1 MFPLSFAQQRLWF
14 LNRLDTGAW
23 TYNLPLALRLD
34 GPLHTPALRSALAD
48 LVARHESLRTV
59 FPEVGGEPRQSVRDT
74 VDVTEFL
81 TELDVPA
88 AELPTALDRLARH
101 AFDLTTD
108 LPLRVWL
115 LRADEHDHTLYLVLH
130 HIVGDGWSTALL
142 GRDLATAYA
151 ARRAGAAPDWEPLPV
166 QYADY
171 ALWQRELLE
180 GPDGADLLAHWTARL
195 DGLPD
200 ELPLPLDRPRPEISG
215 DDGGEVLLDLP
226 PELHARL
233 LRLAREA
240 DASLFMVVHAALAA
254 LLTRL
259 GAGTDIPLGTMDA
272 GRAEED
278 LEDLIGFFVNT
289 LVLRLDTGGNPTFRE
304 LLARARETDLAALA
318 HPELPFDRLV
328 EALNPSR
335 SLNRHPL
342 FQVAL
347 VLQNNAAARYALDG
361 LTVTELRNRTIAAHF
376 DLSVAFTDRYAP
388 DGTPL
393 GMSAQLVH
401 RTELFDRDT
410 VTALG
415 HRLVRLLEEAV
426 RDPDRALG
434 DIDLLDARERDTLL
448 RVWNGTTRPETPT
461 GLAEAFTRQAALT
474 PGAPAVSDTDGTL
487 DYAELDRRSD
497 LLAGRLRR
505 RGVTAETRVAI
516 LQQRSADLIV
526 SMLAVLKAGGCFVPL
541 PLTAPTERLRDM
553 LRQAGAELL
562 LVDDVLRDHEAASG
576 TGTGTGT
583 GIGTLTVTGFRA
595 TEADRAAVPAASAH
609 PEQAAYIMYT
619 SGSTGAPKGVVTT
632 QRGVLA
638 FARDRCW
645 NDERPRRAL
654 LHSPHAFDASTCEI
668 WVPLLSGGEVV
679 VAPVGDVDGTV
690 VRAAGLTDVLL
701 VSGLFQVIAEED
713 PDCFTGVREVMT
725 GGDVISPAAVR
736 AVLRRH
742 PGLTVRATYGP
753 TELTMCSV
761 QLPLR
766 DPDAVPDSVPLGLP
780 MDNTAAYV
788 LDDRL
793 RPVPVGVVGELYA
806 SGAGLAR
813 GYDGRPGQ
821 SAERFLAD
829 PFGAPGT
836 RMYRT
841 GDLARWRA
849 DGTLEFA
856 GRADSQVKIRGFRVE
871 PGEVESVLV
880 RHPHVAQAHVHA
892 REDRPGDKRLV
903 GYLVP
908 AVPSP
913 DLTGIRAAAASVL
926 PPYMVPAALV
936 PLRQLPLTPNGK
948 IDRRLLPAP
957 DETASGTEHVAPRDD
972 RERALCALFAEV
984 LQIPR
989 VGVHDGFFTLGGH
1002 SLLAIRLI
1010 NRIRTTLGADLGV
1023 ATLFQAPTVAEL
1035 ATRLAAPGGTRRIPA
1050 APRTT
1055 APPLSY
1061 QQEGLWFL
1069 HQLDPASP
1077 VYNVPLALRLRGRL
1091 DTERL
1096 SRALGLLVARHESL
1110 RTRFVAVDGVPVQ
1123 VTDPAPASWP
1133 LTVTPTHPDAV
1144 PEALAG
1150 AATRP
1155 FDLAADRLLR
1165 TELLRLGPTEHVL
1178 VLCTHHII
1186 ADGWSAGVLLDELA
1200 TLYTDPDGSLP
1211 ALDIQPADHA
1221 VWQRARL
1228 ADDVLDK
1235 QLGYWRE
1242 QLHALPRLDFPAD
1255 RPRGTGAGH
1264 PGATAELV
1272 LRDDLGAA
1280 LRRLADTERGSLLS
1294 VLMAGFLVVL
1304 SRHTGQDD
1312 IGIGSVFYGR
1322 DRPELEPLVGYFANT
1337 VVLRAD
1343 VTGNPSFRELVS
1355 RCELAVRGAAEH
1367 QDLPFTTLVEQL
1379 RPAREPGRNPLF
1391 QISLTLHADEVPSA
1405 AAAFGPVTVEP
1416 LPVSGRVA
1424 RFDLAAHATV
1434 TADGGLRL
1442 QAEYATDLF
1451 DDDRINR
1458 LLGHLGRVLT
1468 RAARE
1473 PDATVCDFEL
1483 TGPEETALLHRWSAA
1498 RRTTPADASLWDL
1511 FAEQVRLR
1519 PDAVAVV
1526 AGEERTTYREL
1537 ARRAERLA
1545 ARLAA
1550 RDITRGSLVGLC
1562 ARRDTDLVV
1571 GVLGILRAG
1580 AAYVPLDPDH
1590 PAQRLSAMAADAGLS
1605 VVVTQR
1611 GLEVPATPLLLDAD
1625 TDGDLPVPDVTA
1637 TAADLAYLIYTS
1649 GSTGAPK
1656 AVTVPHGQ
1664 VVRLMRATQ
1673 DLYRFDERDVWTLFH
1688 SSSFD
1693 FSVWEIWGALVHG
1706 GRLVVVPFW
1715 QTRSPE
1721 DFQGLLAREG
1731 VTVLNQTPAA
1741 FRQLV
1746 AADEERPVP
1755 LSLRYVIFG
1764 GDALDIDS
1772 VRRWFDRHGEEHPR
1786 LVNMYGITET
1796 TVHVTY
1802 SPLTRELL
1810 EDNASP
1816 IGEPIPDLSLWVVD
1830 RAGRPAP
1837 IGVPGELLVGGA
1849 GLSWGYLHRPGLSA
1863 QRFVADRFGGAP
1875 GARLYRSG
1883 DLARRRA
1890 DGGLEY
1896 LGRIDQQVKIR
1907 GFRIELGE
1915 IEAVLAAH
1923 PRVDHA
1929 CVTVRDDRLVGYVV
1943 TGEAGD
1949 LAEIRAHLA
1958 ARLPDYMVP
1967 SALVPVDRIALT
1979 GNGKVDRAALPAPEP
1994 SRVGEFVA
2002 PRSDTERAV
2011 ARIWS
2016 ALLGTDRIG
2025 VLDSFFDL
2033 GGTSLDLTRLRAE
2046 IRRQLGVELDMRDLY
2061 SAPTVEM
2068 TAVLLDPSRRDRP
2081 QPSPDAPS
2089 GDRPQPSPLV
2099 PIKPTGGRPPLFL
2112 VHAVGGSV
2120 VPYLP
2125 LARLIDPEQPLYGLE
2140 DPGLDGGP
2148 VTTSLTALAA
2158 RYVEAIR
2165 AVQPHGPYHLGGWS
2179 LGGVVAAEMAA
2190 RLTAVGE
2197 ETALVVM
2204 LDTGMPPYLGEELP
2218 DRAVLLGGFVH
2229 DLAGLAGVPA
2239 PRYDEAALRGLSP
2252 DRQDEALLDLLERA
2266 ALVPPGIREDMRE
2279 RVRVFEANT
2288 RALLRHRPGP
2298 VDGRLVLLSA
2308 REQPHRPKTRP
2319 WRVLARGG
2327 FEFHTVP
2334 GDHHTM
2340 LQQPHLTALAESLRG
2355 VLDRLVRS

>member
-14 LNRLDTGAW
+14 LNRLGTGSW
-23 TYNLPLALRLD
+23 TYNLPLALRLE
-34 GPLHTPALRSALAD
+34 GPLHREALRSALGD

-59 FPEVGGEPRQSVRDT
+59 FPEVDGEPRQRVRDT
-74 VDVTEFL
+74 VDVVEFL

-88 AELPTALDRLARH
+88 AELPTTLDRLARH
-101 AFDLTTD
+101 AFDLTAD
-108 LPLRVWL
+108 LPLKVWL
-115 LRADEHDHTLYLVLH
+115 LRSDERSHTLYIVLH

-142 GRDLATAYA
+142 GRDLGTAYA

-180 GPDGADLLAHWTARL
+180 GPDGEDLLAHWTGRL
-195 DGLPD
+195 ADLPD
-200 ELPLPLDRPRPEISG
+200 ELPLPLDRPRPEVSG

-226 PELHARL
+226 AALHTRL
-233 LRLAREA
+233 LHLARDA
-240 DASLFMVVHAALAA
+240 DASLFMVVHAALAG

-289 LVLRLDTGGNPTFRE
+289 LVLRLDTSGDPTFRQ

-335 SLNRHPL
+335 ALNRHPL

-347 VLQNNAAARYALDG
+347 VLQNNAAARYTLDG
-361 LTVTELRNRTIAAHF
+361 LTVTELRNKIVAAHF
-376 DLSVAFTDRYAP
+376 DLSVSFTDRYAE

-393 GMSAQLVH
+393 GLSAQLVH

-410 VTALG
+410 VTAFA
-415 HRLVRLLEEAV
+415 HRLVRLLEEV
-426 RDPDRALG
+426 VDDPDRALG
-434 DIDLLDARERDTLL
+434 DIDLLSAGERDTLL
-448 RVWNGTTRPETPT
+448 HEWNGTTRPEQPV
-461 GLAEAFTRQAALT
+461 GLARAFSRQAART
-474 PGAPAVSDTDGTL
+474 PAAPAVSDADGTL
-487 DYAELDRRSD
+487 SYADLDRRSD
-497 LLAGRLRR
+497 LLAGRLGRL
-505 RGVTAETRVAI
+505 GVTGETRVAI

-541 PLTAPTERLRDM
+541 PLTAPVDRLHDM
-553 LRQAGAELL
+553 LDQAGVALL
-562 LVDDVLRDHEAASG
+562 LVDDALRDHDLA
-576 TGTGTGT
+576 TGTEVD
-583 GIGTLTVTGFRA
+583 TLTVTGFRA
-595 TEADRAAVPAASAH
+595 TAADHAAVPTGDAH

-645 NDERPRRAL
+645 QDERPRRAL

-679 VAPVGDVDGTV
+679 VAPVGDVDGAV

-713 PDCFTGVREVMT
+713 PDCFAGLREVMT

-742 PGLTVRATYGP
+742 PDLRVRATYGP

-761 QLPLR
+761 QMSLHA
-766 DPDAVPDSVPLGLP
+766 PDTVPDSVPMGRP
-780 MDNTAAYV
+780 MDNTAVYV

-806 SGAGLAR
+806 AGAGLAR
-813 GYDGRPGQ
+813 GYAGRAGQ
-821 SAERFLAD
+821 SSERFVAD
-829 PFGAPGT
+829 PFGEPGT

-856 GRADSQVKIRGFRVE
+856 GRADTQVKIRGFRVE

-908 AVPSP
+908 AAPKP
-913 DLTGIRAAAASVL
+913 DLPGIRAAAASVL
-926 PPYMVPAALV
+926 PPYMVPSALV
-936 PLRQLPLTPNGK
+936 LLEQLPLTPNGK

-957 DETASGTEHVAPRDD
+957 ERADSGTDHVAPRDD

-984 LQIPR
+984 LQVPR

-1002 SLLAIRLI
+1002 SLLAIRLV
-1010 NRIRTTLGADLGV
+1010 NRIRTTFGADLGV

-1035 ATRLAAPGGTRRIPA
+1035 ATRLLEPGGTRRIPA
-1050 APRTT
+1050 T
-1055 APPLSY
+1055 ARAAALPLSY

-1091 DTERL
+1091 DVDRL
-1096 SRALGLLVARHESL
+1096 SRALGRLVGRHESL
-1110 RTRFVAVDGVPVQ
+1110 RTRFVAADGVPVQ
-1123 VTDPAPASWP
+1123 VSDPAPPSWP
-1133 LTVTPTHPDAV
+1133 LTVTATHPDEV
-1144 PEALAG
+1144 PEALAA

-1178 VLCTHHII
+1178 VLCAHHIV
-1186 ADGWSAGVLLDELA
+1186 ADGWSVGVLLDELS
-1200 TLYTDPDGSLP
+1200 TLYSDPGGTLP

-1221 VWQRARL
+1221 VWQRTRL
-1228 ADDVLDK
+1228 ADDELDK

-1242 QLHALPRLDFPAD
+1242 QLHALPQLDFPTD
-1255 RPRGTGAGH
+1255 RPRGTAAGH
-1264 PGATAELV
+1264 PGATAELH
-1272 LRDDLGAA
+1272 LQDGLGAS

-1294 VLMAGFLVVL
+1294 VLMAAYLVVL

-1322 DRPELEPLVGYFANT
+1322 NRPELEPLVGYFANT

-1343 VTGNPSFRELVS
+1343 VAGNPTFRELAR
-1355 RCELAVRGAAEH
+1355 RCELAVQGATEH
-1367 QDLPFTTLVEQL
+1367 QDLPFSTLVEEL

-1391 QISLTLHADEVPSA
+1391 QISLTLHADEGSTA
-1405 AAAFGPVTVEP
+1405 APAFGPVTVEP
-1416 LPVSGRVA
+1416 LPVAGAVA

-1451 DDDRINR
+1451 DTDRITR
-1458 LLGHLGRVLT
+1458 LLEHLGRVLT
-1468 RAARE
+1468 HAVTV
-1473 PDATVCDFEL
+1473 PDATLGEFVL
-1483 TGPEETALLHRWSAA
+1483 PGPDEAALLHRWSAA
-1498 RRTTPADASLWDL
+1498 RREVPADASLWDL

-1526 AGEERTTYREL
+1526 ADEERTTYREL

-1550 RDITRGSLVGLC
+1550 RGVTRGDLVGLC
-1562 ARRDTDLVV
+1562 TRRDTDLVV
-1571 GVLGILRAG
+1571 GILGILRAG

-1590 PAQRLSAMAADAGLS
+1590 PAQRLSFMAADAGLS

-1611 GLEVPATPLLLDAD
+1611 GTEVPATALPLDAD
-1625 TDGDLPVPDVTA
+1625 TDGDLPVPDVTV
-1637 TAADLAYLIYTS
+1637 TGADLAYLIYTS
-1649 GSTGAPK
+1649 GSTGEPK
-1656 AVTVPHGQ
+1656 AVTVPHAQ
-1664 VVRLMRATQ
+1664 VVRLLRATR
-1673 DLYRFDERDVWTLFH
+1673 DWYRFDERDVWTLFH
-1688 SSSFD
+1688 SFAFD
-1693 FSVWEIWGALVHG
+1693 FSVWELWGALAHG
-1706 GRLVVVPFW
+1706 GRLVVVPAW

-1721 DFQGLLAREG
+1721 DFRRLLAREG

-1746 AADEERPVP
+1746 AVDEEHPEE

-1786 LVNMYGITET
+1786 LINMYGITET

-1802 SPLTRELL
+1802 CPLTRELL
-1810 EDNASP
+1810 RDNASP

-1830 RAGRPAP
+1830 RAGQPAP

-1849 GLSWGYLHRPGLSA
+1849 GLSWGYLHRPDLSA
-1863 QRFVADRFGGAP
+1863 RRFVADRFGDTP

-1923 PRVDHA
+1923 PRVDDA

-1943 TGEAGD
+1943 TEETGD
-1949 LAEIRAHLA
+1949 LNEIRAHLA

-1967 SALVPVDRIALT
+1967 SALVSVERIALT
-1979 GNGKVDRAALPAPEP
+1979 RNGKVDRGALPAPEP
-1994 SRVGEFVA
+1994 SRAGEFVA
-2002 PRSDTERAV
+2002 PRDATEHAV
-2011 ARIWS
+2011 ARVWS
-2016 ALLGTDRIG
+2016 GLLGIDRIG
-2025 VLDSFFDL
+2025 VHDSFFDL

-2068 TAVLLDPSRRDRP
+2068 TAMLLEPSHRT
-2081 QPSPDAPS
+2081 
-2089 GDRPQPSPLV
+2089 RPQPSPLV

-2125 LARLIDPEQPLYGLE
+2125 LARLIDPDQPLYGLE

-2158 RYVEAIR
+2158 KYVDAIR
-2165 AVQPHGPYHLGGWS
+2165 VVQPHGPYHLGGWS
-2179 LGGVVAAEMAA
+2179 LGGVVAAEMAGQ
-2190 RLTAVGE
+2190 LTAAGE
-2197 ETALVVM
+2197 QVALVVM

-2218 DRAVLLGGFVH
+2218 DRADLLGGFVH

-2239 PRYDEAALRGLSP
+2239 PAYDRVALRGLSP

-2266 ALVPPGIREDMRE
+2266 ALVPEGIRDDMRE
-2279 RVRVFEANT
+2279 RIGVFEANT

-2308 REQPHRPKTRP
+2308 RQQPRRPKTRP
-2319 WRVLARGG
+2319 WRLLARAG
-2327 FEFHTVP
+2327 FELHTVP

-2340 LQQPHLTALAESLRG
+2340 LQQPHLTTLAESLRG
-2355 VLDRLVRS
+2355 VLERLVRR

>member
-14 LNRLDTGAW
+14 LNRLDTEAW
-23 TYNLPLALRLD
+23 TYNLPLALRLE
-34 GPLHTPALRSALAD
+34 GPLDTQALHAALGD

-59 FPEVGGEPRQSVRDT
+59 FPEVDGEPRQHVRDT
-74 VDVTEFL
+74 VDVDEFV
-81 TELDVPA
+81 TGLDI
-88 AELPTALDRLARH
+88 AEGDLPGTLDRLARH
-101 AFDLTTD
+101 AFDLTAE
-108 LPLRVWL
+108 LPLHVWL
-115 LRADEHDHTLYLVLH
+115 LRTGEQSHTLYLVLH

-142 GRDLATAYA
+142 GRDLGAAYA
-151 ARRAGAAPDWEPLPV
+151 ARRAGDAPGWEPLPV

-171 ALWQRELLE
+171 ALWQRELLD
-180 GPDGADLLAHWTARL
+180 GPDGADLLAHWTGRL
-195 DGLPD
+195 AGLPD
-200 ELPLPLDRPRPEISG
+200 ELPLPLDRPRPEVLG

-226 PELHARL
+226 KELHARL
-233 LRLAREA
+233 LRLARDA

-272 GRAEED
+272 GRGEED

-289 LVLRLDTGGNPTFRE
+289 LVLRLDTGGDPTFRQ

-335 SLNRHPL
+335 ALNRHPL

-347 VLQNNAAARYALDG
+347 VLQNNAAADYTLDG

-376 DLSVAFTDRYAP
+376 DLSVAFTDRYAD

-393 GMSAQLVH
+393 ALSTQIVY
-401 RTELFDRDT
+401 RTALFDRET
-410 VTALG
+410 VTAFAD
-415 HRLVRLLEEAV
+415 RLVRLLEAV
-426 RDPDRALG
+426 ADDPDRALG
-434 DIDLLDARERDTLL
+434 DIDLLDASERDTVL
-448 RVWNGTTRPETPT
+448 RAWNGTTGPDITE
-461 GLAEAFTRQAALT
+461 GLARTFARQADRT
-474 PGAPAVSDTDGTL
+474 PKAPAVSDPAGTL
-487 DYAELDRRSD
+487 SYAELDRRSG

-505 RGVTAETRVAI
+505 LGVSAETPVAI

-526 SMLAVLKAGGCFVPL
+526 SMLAILKAGGCFVPL
-541 PLTAPTERLRDM
+541 PLTAPTERLRDI
-553 LRQAGAELL
+553 LTQSGVELL
-562 LVDDVLRDHEAASG
+562 LVDDALAGHELAAG
-576 TGTGTGT
+576 TTAA
-583 GIGTLTVTGFRA
+583 TLSVTGFQA
-595 TEADRAAVPAASAH
+595 TEADEAAVPDGDAH
-609 PEQAAYIMYT
+609 PDQTAYIMYT

-638 FARDRCW
+638 FARDACW
-645 NDERPRRAL
+645 RDDRGPRRAL
-654 LHSPHAFDASTCEI
+654 LHAPHAFDASTCEI

-679 VAPVGDVDGTV
+679 VAPPGEVDGAV
-690 VRAAGLTDVLL
+690 VRAAGLTDALL
-701 VSGLFQVIAEED
+701 VSGLFQVVTEED
-713 PDCFTGVREVMT
+713 PDCFAGLREVMT

-736 AVLRRH
+736 AALRRH
-742 PGLTVRATYGP
+742 PGLRIRATYGP

-761 QLPLR
+761 QMPLS
-766 DPDAVPDSVPLGLP
+766 DPDTVPDSVPLGRP
-780 MDNTAAYV
+780 MDDTAVYV
-788 LDDRL
+788 LDERL

-813 GYDGRPGQ
+813 GYAGRAGL
-821 SAERFLAD
+821 SAERFTAD
-829 PFGAPGT
+829 PFGPPGT

-849 DGTLEFA
+849 DGILEFA

-908 AVPSP
+908 AVPAP
-913 DLTGIRAAAASVL
+913 DLAGIRAAAASVL
-926 PPYMVPAALV
+926 PPYMVPTALV
-936 PLRQLPLTPNGK
+936 PLDALPLTPNGK

-957 DETASGTEHVAPRDD
+957 DEADPAAEYVAPRDD
-972 RERALCALFAEV
+972 TERALCALFAEV
-984 LQIPR
+984 LQVPQ
-989 VGVHDGFFTLGGH
+989 VGVHDGFFALGGH

-1010 NRIRTTLGADLGV
+1010 NRIRAALGADLGV
-1023 ATLFQAPTVAEL
+1023 ATLFQASTVAEL
-1035 ATRLAAPGGTRRIPA
+1035 AGRLAAPDTGRRIPA
-1050 APRTT
+1050 VPRT
-1055 APPLSY
+1055 ASLPLSY

-1091 DTERL
+1091 DTDRL
-1096 SRALGLLVARHESL
+1096 SRVLGLLVARHESL

-1123 VTDPAPASWP
+1123 VADPAPETWP
-1133 LTVTPTHPDAV
+1133 LTLTPTHPDDV
-1144 PEALAG
+1144 PEALAR

-1200 TLYTDPDGSLP
+1200 TLYTDMRAELP

-1221 VWQRARL
+1221 VWQRDRL
-1228 ADDVLDK
+1228 ADVVLDQ

-1242 QLHALPRLDFPAD
+1242 RLHALPRLDFPTD

-1264 PGATAELV
+1264 PGATVELR
-1272 LRDDLGAA
+1272 LGDGLGAS

-1294 VLMAGFLVVL
+1294 VVMAGFLTVL

-1322 DRPELEPLVGYFANT
+1322 GRPELEPLVGYFANT
-1337 VVLRAD
+1337 VVLRASAA
-1343 VTGNPSFRELVS
+1343 GNPGFRQLVR
-1355 RCELAVRGAAEH
+1355 RCEQAVRGATEH
-1367 QDLPFTTLVEQL
+1367 QDLPFSTLVEQL
-1379 RPAREPGRNPLF
+1379 RPEREPGRNPLF
-1391 QISLTLHADEVPSA
+1391 QISLTLHADEVSA
-1405 AAAFGPVTVEP
+1405 AAPALGQVTAEP
-1416 LPVSGRVA
+1416 LPVAGTVA

-1451 DDDRINR
+1451 DADRITR
-1458 LLGHLGRVLT
+1458 LLEHLGRVLT
-1468 RAARE
+1468 HAATA
-1473 PDATVCDFEL
+1473 PDTPLFDFVL
-1483 TGPEETALLHRWSAA
+1483 TGPDETANLKRWSAA
-1498 RRTTPADASLWDL
+1498 RREMPAGESLWDL
-1511 FAEQVRLR
+1511 FAAQVRLR

-1550 RDITRGSLVGLC
+1550 RGVMRGSLVGLC
-1562 ARRDTDLVV
+1562 VRRDTDLVV
-1571 GVLGILRAG
+1571 GILGILRAG

-1590 PAQRLSAMAADAGLS
+1590 PAQRLAYMAADAGLKLI
-1605 VVVTQR
+1605 VTQQ
-1611 GLEVPATPLLLDAD
+1611 GIEVPAAALALDAD
-1625 TDGDLPVPDVTA
+1625 TDGDLPVPAATA
-1637 TAADLAYLIYTS
+1637 TGADLAYLIYTS
-1649 GSTGAPK
+1649 GSTGQPK
-1656 AVTVPHGQ
+1656 AVTIPHGR

-1673 DLYRFDERDVWTLFH
+1673 DWFRFDERDVWTLFH
-1688 SSSFD
+1688 SCAFD
-1693 FSVWEIWGALVHG
+1693 FSVWELWGALVHG

-1721 DFQGLLAREG
+1721 DFLRLLAREK

-1746 AADEERPVP
+1746 AADEERPEE
-1755 LSLRYVIFG
+1755 LALRYVVFG
-1764 GDALDIDS
+1764 GDALDVDA
-1772 VRRWFDRHGEEHPR
+1772 VRRWFDRHGEDRPR

-1802 SPLTRELL
+1802 CPLTRDLL
-1810 EDNASP
+1810 RDNTSP

-1830 RAGRPAP
+1830 RAGQPAP

-1863 QRFVADRFGGAP
+1863 ERFVADRFGGAP

-1896 LGRIDQQVKIR
+1896 LGRIDHQVKIR
-1907 GFRIELGE
+1907 GYRIELGE

-1923 PRVDHA
+1923 PHVDTA

-1943 TGEAGD
+1943 PRAGLD
-1949 LAEIRAHLA
+1949 LAGESGELAQIRAHLA
-1958 ARLPDYMVP
+1958 AGLPDYMVP
-1967 SALVPVDRIALT
+1967 SALVPVERIALT

-1994 SRVGEFVA
+1994 SRAGEFVA
-2002 PRSDTERAV
+2002 PRDDTERAV
-2011 ARIWS
+2011 AEVWS

-2025 VLDSFFDL
+2025 VHDSFFDL

-2046 IRRQLGVELDMRDLY
+2046 IRRAFGAELDVRDLY
-2061 SAPTVEM
+2061 AAPTVER
-2068 TAVLLDPSRRDRP
+2068 TAKLLDRSRSDSSHHDPARP
-2081 QPSPDAPS
+2081 GAA
-2089 GDRPQPSPLV
+2089 GASPLV
-2099 PIKPTGGRPPLFL
+2099 PIKPTGSRPPLFL

-2125 LARLIDPEQPLYGLE
+2125 LARLTDPEQPLYGLE
-2140 DPGLDGGP
+2140 DPGLNGGP
-2148 VTTSLTALAA
+2148 VTTSLTDLAA
-2158 RYVEAIR
+2158 RYVDAIR

-2179 LGGVVAAEMAA
+2179 LGGMVAAEMAGQ
-2190 RLTAVGE
+2190 LTAAGE
-2197 ETALVVM
+2197 PIALVVM
-2204 LDTGMPPYLGEELP
+2204 LDTGMPPYLGADLP
-2218 DRAVLLGGFVH
+2218 DRAVLLGGFLH
-2229 DLAGLAGVPA
+2229 DLAGQAGVPA
-2239 PRYDEAALRGLSP
+2239 PPYDESALRGLAP
-2252 DRQDEALLDLLERA
+2252 EDQDEALLDLLERA
-2266 ALVPPGIREDMRE
+2266 ALVPEGIREDMRE
-2279 RVRVFEANT
+2279 RIRVFEANT

-2298 VDGRLVLLSA
+2298 VGGRLVLLSA
-2308 REQPHRPKTRP
+2308 EHQPRRLKTRP
-2319 WRVLARGG
+2319 WRLLARSG
-2327 FEFHTVP
+2327 FELHTVP
-2334 GDHHTM
+2334 GDHHSMMREPQLAT
-2340 LQQPHLTALAESLRG
+2340 LAESLRG
-2355 VLDRLVRS
+2355 VLERLSRA

>member
-14 LNRLDTGAW
+14 LNRLDTSAW

-34 GPLHTPALRSALAD
+34 GLLDTVALRAALGD

-59 FPEVGGEPRQSVRDT
+59 FPEIDGEPRQLVRDT
-74 VDVTEFL
+74 VEVTEFL
-81 TELDVPA
+81 TGLDVTA
-88 AELPTALDRLARH
+88 AELPATLDQLARH
-101 AFDLTTD
+101 AFDLTAD

-115 LRADEHDHTLYLVLH
+115 LRTGEESHTLYLVLH
-130 HIVGDGWSTALL
+130 HIVGDGWSMAVL
-142 GRDLATAYA
+142 GRDLGRAYA

-180 GPDGADLLAHWTARL
+180 GPDGADLLAHWTGRL
-195 DGLPD
+195 AGLPD
-200 ELPLPLDRPRPEISG
+200 ELPLPLDRPRPEVSG
-215 DDGGEVLLDLP
+215 DDGGEVRIDLP
-226 PELHARL
+226 AALHARL
-233 LRLAREA
+233 LRLARDA

-289 LVLRLDTGGNPTFRE
+289 LVLRLDTGGDPTFRH
-304 LLARARETDLAALA
+304 LLARARETDVAALA

-335 SLNRHPL
+335 ALNRHPL

-347 VLQNNAAARYALDG
+347 VLQNNAAAQYTLDG

-376 DLSVAFTDRYAP
+376 DLSVSFTDRYAP

-393 GMSAQLVH
+393 ELSVQLVH
-401 RTELFDRDT
+401 RTELFDRET
-410 VTALG
+410 VTAFA
-415 HRLVRLLEEAV
+415 HRLVRLLEAV
-426 RDPDRALG
+426 ADDPDRALG
-434 DIDLLDARERDTLL
+434 DIDLLDARERAAVL
-448 RVWNGTTRPETPT
+448 RDGNGTTRPEPTT
-461 GLAEAFTRQAALT
+461 GLAEAFARQAALT
-474 PGAPAVSDTDGTL
+474 PAAPAVSDPDGSL
-487 DYAELDRRSD
+487 SYAELDRRSD
-497 LLAGRLRR
+497 LLAGRLHRL
-505 RGVTAETRVAI
+505 GVTAETPVAL
-516 LQQRSADLIV
+516 LQRRSADLLV
-526 SMLAVLKAGGCFVPL
+526 SMLAILKAGGCFVPL
-541 PLTAPTERLRDM
+541 PLTAPTERLHDIVDGS
-553 LRQAGAELL
+553 GAELL
-562 LVDDVLRDHEAASG
+562 LVDDALRDHELTAA
-576 TGTGTGT
+576 TRARL
-583 GIGTLTVTGFRA
+583 LTVTGFEA
-595 TEADRAAVPAASAH
+595 TDADRAAVPVGLAH
-609 PEQAAYIMYT
+609 PDQAAYIMYT

-638 FARDRCW
+638 FARDQCW
-645 NDERPRRAL
+645 QDERPRRAL

-679 VAPVGDVDGTV
+679 VAPPGDVDGAV

-701 VSGLFQVIAEED
+701 VSGLFQVVAEED
-713 PDCFTGVREVMT
+713 PDCFAGLREVMT

-742 PGLTVRATYGP
+742 PGLRIRATYGP

-761 QLPLR
+761 QMPLR
-766 DPDAVPDSVPLGLP
+766 DPDAVPDSVPMGRP
-780 MDNTAAYV
+780 MDDTAVYV

-793 RPVPVGVVGELYA
+793 RPVPVGVVGELY
-806 SGAGLAR
+806 GAGPGLAR
-813 GYDGRPGQ
+813 GYAGRAGL
-821 SAERFLAD
+821 SAERFVAD
-829 PFGAPGT
+829 PFGPPGT

-856 GRADSQVKIRGFRVE
+856 GRADTQVKIRGFRVE
-871 PGEVESVLV
+871 PGEVESALL
-880 RHPHVAQAHVHA
+880 RHPDVAQAHVHA

-908 AVPSP
+908 AVPAP
-913 DLTGIRAAAASVL
+913 DLAGIRAAAAAVL
-926 PPYMVPAALV
+926 PPYMVPSALV
-936 PLRQLPLTPNGK
+936 PLAQLPLTPNGK
-948 IDRRLLPAP
+948 IDRKLLPEP
-957 DETASGTEHVAPRDD
+957 EQDTADTAYVAPRDD

-984 LQIPR
+984 LRVPR
-989 VGVHDGFFTLGGH
+989 VGVHDGFFALGGH
-1002 SLLAIRLI
+1002 SLLAIRLV
-1010 NRIRTTLGADLGV
+1010 NRIRTAFDADLGV
-1023 ATLFQAPTVAEL
+1023 ATLFRAPTVAEL
-1035 ATRLAAPGGTRRIPA
+1035 ATRLGAPDSARRIPA
-1050 APRTT
+1050 VPRTD
-1055 APPLSY
+1055 ALPLSY

-1069 HQLDPASP
+1069 HQLDPTSP

-1091 DTERL
+1091 DVDRL
-1096 SRALGLLVARHESL
+1096 SHALGRLVARHESL
-1110 RTRFVAVDGVPVQ
+1110 RTRFVTVDGTPVQ
-1123 VTDPAPASWP
+1123 VTDPAPEARP
-1133 LTVTPTHPDAV
+1133 LTVVPTHPDAV
-1144 PEALAG
+1144 PQLLAE

-1155 FDLAADRLLR
+1155 FDLATDPLLR
-1165 TELLRLGPTEHVL
+1165 TELLRLGPAEHVL

-1186 ADGWSAGVLLDELA
+1186 ADGWSAGVLLDELS
-1200 TLYTDPDGSLP
+1200 TLYTAPDTALP
-1211 ALDIQPADHA
+1211 ELAIQPADHA

-1228 ADDVLDK
+1228 ADAVLDK

-1242 QLHALPRLDFPAD
+1242 QLHALPRLDFPTD

-1264 PGATAELV
+1264 PGATVDLH
-1272 LRDDLGAA
+1272 LPDGLGAS
-1280 LRRLADTERGSLLS
+1280 LRALADTERASLLS
-1294 VLMAGFLVVL
+1294 VVMAGFLVVL

-1312 IGIGSVFYGR
+1312 IGIGSVLYGR
-1322 DRPELEPLVGYFANT
+1322 DRPELEPLVGYFAHT

-1343 VTGNPSFRELVS
+1343 LAGDPTFRELVR
-1355 RCELAVRGAAEH
+1355 RCERAVRGATEH
-1367 QDLPFTTLVEQL
+1367 QDLPFSTLVEQL
-1379 RPAREPGRNPLF
+1379 RPVREPGRNPLF
-1391 QISLTLHADEVPSA
+1391 QISLTLHADEVASA
-1405 AAAFGPVTVEP
+1405 GPAFGPVTAEP
-1416 LPVSGRVA
+1416 LPVAGSVA

-1451 DDDRINR
+1451 DADRMSR
-1458 LLGHLGRVLT
+1458 LLEHLGRVLT
-1468 RAARE
+1468 HAVAG
-1473 PDATVCDFEL
+1473 PDAAVRDFVL
-1483 TGPEETALLHRWSAA
+1483 PGPDEAALLRRWSAA
-1498 RRTTPADASLWDL
+1498 SREVPADASLWDL
-1511 FAEQVRLR
+1511 FAAQVRAR
-1519 PDAVAVV
+1519 PDAVAVI
-1526 AGEERTTYREL
+1526 AGEERTTYRQL

-1550 RDITRGSLVGLC
+1550 RGVTRGSLVGLC
-1562 ARRDTDLVV
+1562 VRRDTDLVV
-1571 GVLGILRAG
+1571 GILGILRAG

-1590 PAQRLSAMAADAGLS
+1590 PAQRLAYMAADAGLDL
-1605 VVVTQR
+1605 VVTQR
-1611 GLEVPATPLLLDAD
+1611 GLEVPATALTLDSD
-1625 TDGDLPVPDVTA
+1625 TDGDLPVPDVTV
-1637 TAADLAYLIYTS
+1637 TGADLAYLIYTS

-1664 VVRLMRATQ
+1664 VVRLLRATQ
-1673 DLYRFDERDVWTLFH
+1673 HWYRFDERDVWTLFH
-1688 SSSFD
+1688 SFAFD
-1693 FSVWEIWGALVHG
+1693 FSVWELWGALAHG

-1721 DFQGLLAREG
+1721 EFQRLLAREK

-1746 AADEERPVP
+1746 AADEERPEE

-1764 GDALDIDS
+1764 GDALDADA
-1772 VRRWFDRHGEEHPR
+1772 VRRWFDRHGEDHPR

-1802 SPLTRELL
+1802 CPLTRELL
-1810 EDNASP
+1810 RDNAGP

-1830 RAGRPAP
+1830 AAGHPAP

-1849 GLSWGYLHRPGLSA
+1849 GLSWGYLHRPDLSA
-1863 QRFVADRFGGAP
+1863 QRFVADPFGGTP

-1896 LGRIDQQVKIR
+1896 LGRIDHQVKIR
-1907 GFRIELGE
+1907 GYRIELGE
-1915 IEAVLAAH
+1915 IEAVLAEH
-1923 PRVDHA
+1923 PRVSGA

-1943 TGEAGD
+1943 AKGADERGD
-1949 LAEIRAHLA
+1949 LGPGDLGPGDLGPGDLGELRAHLA

-1967 SALVPVDRIALT
+1967 STLVPVERIALT
-1979 GNGKVDRAALPAPEP
+1979 ANGKVDRAALPAPEP
-1994 SRVGEFVA
+1994 SRAGEFTA
-2002 PRSDTERAV
+2002 PRTETERAV
-2011 ARIWS
+2011 ARVW
-2016 ALLGTDRIG
+2016 AGLLGTDRIG
-2025 VLDSFFDL
+2025 VHDSFFDL

-2046 IRRQLGVELDMRDLY
+2046 IRRAFGVELGVRDLY

-2068 TAVLLDPSRRDRP
+2068 TAMLLDPSRQQRP
-2081 QPSPDAPS
+2081 QS
-2089 GDRPQPSPLV
+2089 SPLV

-2125 LARLIDPEQPLYGLE
+2125 LARLVDPEQPLYGLE

-2148 VTTSLTALAA
+2148 VTTSLTTLAE
-2158 RYVEAIR
+2158 RYVDAIR

-2179 LGGVVAAEMAA
+2179 LGGMVAAEMAG
-2190 RLTAVGE
+2190 RLTAAGE
-2197 ETALVVM
+2197 EVALVVM
-2204 LDTGMPPYLGEELP
+2204 LDTGMPPYLGDETP

-2229 DLAGLAGVPA
+2229 DLAGLSGAPA
-2239 PRYDEAALRGLSP
+2239 PGYDETALRGLSP

-2266 ALVPPGIREDMRE
+2266 ALVPEGIREDMRD
-2279 RVRVFEANT
+2279 RIRVFEANT

-2308 REQPHRPKTRP
+2308 RQQPRRPKTRP
-2319 WRVLARGG
+2319 WRLLARAG
-2327 FEFHTVP
+2327 FELHTVP

-2340 LQQPHLTALAESLRG
+2340 MQQPHLTTLAQSLQS
-2355 VLDRLVRS
+2355 VLDRLSRP

>member
-1 MFPLSFAQQRLWF
+1 MFPLVPLSFAQQRLWF
-14 LNRLDTGAW
+14 LNRLDPDAW
-23 TYNLPLALRLD
+23 TYNLPLALRLE
-34 GPLHTPALRSALAD
+34 GPLDTAALRAALGD

-59 FPEVGGEPRQSVRDT
+59 FPEVDGEPRQQVREHVDTDAFVTVRD
-74 VDVTEFL
+74 VGPDGL
-81 TELDVPA
+81 A
-88 AELPTALDRLARH
+88 ADLDRLARH
-101 AFDLTTD
+101 TFDLTAD

-115 LRADEHDHTLYLVLH
+115 LRAGEEDHTLYVVLH
-130 HIVGDGWSTALL
+130 HIVGDGWSMALL
-142 GRDLATAYA
+142 GRDLGTAYA
-151 ARRAGAAPDWEPLPV
+151 ARRAGAAPGWEPLPV

-171 ALWQRELLE
+171 ALWQRELLD
-180 GPDGADLLAHWTARL
+180 GPDGAELLAHWTDRL
-195 DGLPD
+195 AGLPD
-200 ELPLPLDRPRPEISG
+200 ELPLPLDRPRPEVSG
-215 DDGGEVLLDLP
+215 DDGAEVLAELP
-226 PELHARL
+226 AELHTRL
-233 LRLAREA
+233 LRLARDA

-289 LVLRLDTGGNPTFRE
+289 LVLRLDTSGDPTFRE
-304 LLARARETDLAALA
+304 LLGRARAADLAALA

-335 SLNRHPL
+335 ALNRHPL

-347 VLQNNAAARYALDG
+347 VLQNNTAARYALDG
-361 LTVTELRNRTIAAHF
+361 LTVTETRNRAVAAHF
-376 DLSVAFTDRYAP
+376 DLSVSFTDRYAP

-393 GMSAQLVH
+393 GLTAQLVH

-410 VTALG
+410 VTALA
-415 HRLVRLLEEAV
+415 HRLVRILEQV
-426 RDPDRALG
+426 VDDPDRALG
-434 DIDLLDARERDTLL
+434 ELDLLDPRERHAVLHA
-448 RVWNGTTRPETPT
+448 WNGETGPEPAT
-461 GLAEAFTRQAALT
+461 GLARAVALQAART
-474 PGAPAVSDTDGTL
+474 PAAPAVTDPAGTL
-487 DYAELDRRSD
+487 DYATLDHRAD
-497 LLAGRLRR
+497 LLAGRLARL
-505 RGVTAETRVAI
+505 GVTAETRVAL
-516 LQQRSADLIV
+516 LQQRSADLV
-526 SMLAVLKAGGCFVPL
+526 VAMLAVLKAGGCFVPL
-541 PLTAPTERLRDM
+541 PLTAPTDRLLDIMERS
-553 LRQAGAELL
+553 GVTLL
-562 LVDDVLRDHEAASG
+562 LTDDALHAHDAA
-576 TGTGTGT
+576 TGAGLP
-583 GIGTLTVTGFRA
+583 TLNVTGFRA
-595 TEADRAAVPAASAH
+595 DDADRAAVPAADAH
-609 PEQAAYIMYT
+609 PDQAAYIMYT
-619 SGSTGAPKGVVTT
+619 SGSTGTPKGVVTT

-645 NDERPRRAL
+645 QDPRPRRAL

-668 WVPLLSGGEVV
+668 WVPLLSGGEIV
-679 VAPVGDVDGTV
+679 VAPPGDVDGAV
-690 VRAAGLTDVLL
+690 VKAAALTDVLL

-713 PDCFTGVREVMT
+713 PDCFAGLREVMT
-725 GGDVISPAAVR
+725 GGDVISSTAVR

-742 PGLTVRATYGP
+742 PELRVRATYGP

-761 QLPLR
+761 QMPLA
-766 DPDAVPDSVPLGLP
+766 DPDTVPDSVPLGRP
-780 MDNTAAYV
+780 MDDTSVYV
-788 LDDRL
+788 LDERL

-806 SGAGLAR
+806 AGAGLAR

-829 PFGAPGT
+829 PFGPPGT

-856 GRADSQVKIRGFRVE
+856 GRADAQVKIRGFRVE
-871 PGEVESVLV
+871 PGEVESVLA

-908 AVPSP
+908 AVPEP
-913 DLTGIRAAAASVL
+913 DLAGIRAAAASVL

-936 PLRQLPLTPNGK
+936 PLAQLPLTPNGK
-948 IDRRLLPAP
+948 IDRRALPAP
-957 DETASGTEHVAPRDD
+957 ETETAASERVAPRDD

-984 LQIPR
+984 LQLPE
-989 VGVHDGFFTLGGH
+989 VGVHDGFFALGGH
-1002 SLLAIRLI
+1002 SLLAIRLV
-1010 NRIRTTLGADLGV
+1010 NRVRTALGAELGV

-1035 ATRLAAPGGTRRIPA
+1035 AARLAAPDTTRRIPA
-1050 APRTT
+1050 VPRTE
-1055 APPLSY
+1055 AMPLSH

-1077 VYNVPLALRLRGRL
+1077 VYNVPLALRLTGPL
-1091 DTERL
+1091 DPERL
-1096 SRALGLLVARHESL
+1096 ARALGRLVGRHESL
-1110 RTRFVAVDGVPVQ
+1110 RTRFLVADGVPVQ
-1123 VTDPAPASWP
+1123 VTDPAPADRP
-1133 LTVTPTHPDAV
+1133 LPVTPLHPD
-1144 PEALAG
+1144 ELADTLAR

-1155 FDLAADRLLR
+1155 FDLAADPLLR
-1165 TELLRLGPTEHVL
+1165 TELLRLGPADHVL
-1178 VLCTHHII
+1178 VLCAHHIV

-1200 TLYTDPDGSLP
+1200 TLYTAPDTTLP
-1211 ALDIQPADHA
+1211 ALGIQPADHA

-1228 ADDVLDK
+1228 ADAELDK
-1235 QLGYWRE
+1235 QLDYWRE
-1242 QLHALPRLDFPAD
+1242 RLQALPQLDFPAD
-1255 RPRGTGAGH
+1255 HPRTTAAAH
-1264 PGATAELV
+1264 PGATAELH
-1272 LRDDLGAA
+1272 LPDGLGTA
-1280 LRRLADTERGSLLS
+1280 LRGLADTERGSLLS
-1294 VLMAGFLVVL
+1294 VVMAGFLLVL

-1312 IGIGSVFYGR
+1312 IGIGSVLYGR

-1343 VTGNPSFRELVS
+1343 TSGDPTFRELVR
-1355 RCELAVRGAAEH
+1355 RCEEAVRGAGEH
-1367 QDLPFTTLVEQL
+1367 QDLPFTTLVEEL

-1391 QISLTLHADEVPSA
+1391 QISLTLHADETA
-1405 AAAFGPVTVEP
+1405 AAGPAFGPVTAEAV
-1416 LPVSGRVA
+1416 PVAGRVA

-1442 QAEYATDLF
+1442 QAEYATDLYEP
-1451 DDDRINR
+1451 DRITR

-1468 RAARE
+1468 RAAAA
-1473 PDATVCDFEL
+1473 PDATLGTFAL
-1483 TGPEETALLHRWSAA
+1483 TGPEESALLRGWSAA
-1498 RRTTPADASLWDL
+1498 RREVPAEGSLWDL
-1511 FAEQVRLR
+1511 FAAQARRR

-1526 AGEERTTYREL
+1526 AGDERVTYREL

-1550 RDITRGSLVGLC
+1550 RGVTRGGLVGLSLH
-1562 ARRDTDLVV
+1562 RDADLVV
-1571 GVLGILRAG
+1571 GILGILRAG

-1590 PAQRLSAMAADAGLS
+1590 PAQRLAYMAADAGLS
-1605 VVVTQR
+1605 VVVTR
-1611 GLEVPATPLLLDAD
+1611 SGLDVPGEPLLVDAD
-1625 TDGDLPVPDVTA
+1625 TDGELPVPAPAA

-1664 VVRLMRATQ
+1664 VVRLLRSTEEW
-1673 DLYRFDERDVWTLFH
+1673 YGFDERDVWTLFH
-1688 SSSFD
+1688 SFAFD
-1693 FSVWEIWGALVHG
+1693 FSVWELWGALAYG
-1706 GRLVVVPFW
+1706 GRLVVVPQW

-1721 DFQGLLAREG
+1721 DFHRLLAEER

-1746 AADEERPVP
+1746 AADEEHPRE
-1755 LSLRYVIFG
+1755 LALRYVVFG
-1764 GDALDIDS
+1764 GDALDVDA
-1772 VRRWFDRHGEEHPR
+1772 VRRWFDRHGEEYPR

-1802 SPLTRELL
+1802 CPLTRELL
-1810 EDNASP
+1810 RDNTSP
-1816 IGEPIPDLSLWVVD
+1816 IGEPLPDLSLWVVD
-1830 RAGRPAP
+1830 KAGQPAP

-1849 GLSWGYLHRPGLSA
+1849 GLSWGYLGQPGLSA
-1863 QRFVADRFGGAP
+1863 RRFVADRFGGTP

-1896 LGRIDQQVKIR
+1896 LGRIDHQVKIR

-1915 IEAVLAAH
+1915 VEAVLAAH
-1923 PRVDHA
+1923 PDVENA
-1929 CVTVRDDRLVGYVV
+1929 CVTVRDDRLVGYLVPK
-1943 TGEAGD
+1943 TGTTGGTGVD
-1949 LAEIRAHLA
+1949 LAALRAHLA
-1958 ARLPDYMVP
+1958 ERLPGYMVP
-1967 SALVPVDRIALT
+1967 SALVPVERIALT
-1979 GNGKVDRAALPAPEP
+1979 GNGKVDRAALPAPEAA
-1994 SRVGEFVA
+1994 RDGEFLA
-2002 PRSDTERAV
+2002 PRDATERAV
-2011 ARIWS
+2011 AEVWA
-2016 ALLGTDRIG
+2016 ALLGTERIG
-2025 VLDSFFDL
+2025 VRDSFFDL
-2033 GGTSLDLTRLRAE
+2033 GGTSLDLTRLRAAL
-2046 IRRQLGVELDMRDLY
+2046 RDRLGVELDMRDLY

-2068 TAVLLDPSRRDRP
+2068 TAMLLEPSRTART
-2081 QPSPDAPS
+2081 
-2089 GDRPQPSPLV
+2089 QPSPLV
-2099 PIKPTGGRPPLFL
+2099 PIKASGSRPPLFL

-2125 LARLIDPEQPLYGLE
+2125 LARLVDPDQPLYGLE

-2148 VTTSLTALAA
+2148 LTADLGSLAA
-2158 RYVEAIR
+2158 RYVDAIR

-2190 RLTAVGE
+2190 RLTAAGE
-2197 ETALVVM
+2197 TTALVVM

-2239 PRYDEAALRGLSP
+2239 PPYDEAGLRGLP
-2252 DRQDEALLDLLERA
+2252 PELQDERLLDLLERA
-2266 ALVPPGIREDMRE
+2266 GLVPAGIREDMRE
-2279 RVRVFEANT
+2279 RIRVFEANT

-2298 VDGRLVLLSA
+2298 IDARLVLLSA
-2308 REQPHRPKTRP
+2308 KQQPHRPKTRP

-2327 FEFHTVP
+2327 FEYHTVP

-2355 VLDRLVRS
+2355 VLARLVRP

>member
-23 TYNLPLALRLD
+23 TYNLPLALRLE
-34 GPLHTPALRSALAD
+34 GPLDTAALRSALGD

-59 FPEVGGEPRQSVRDT
+59 FPEIDGEPRQRVRDT
-74 VDVTEFL
+74 VDVAEFV
-81 TELDVPA
+81 TGLDVTA
-88 AELPTALDRLARH
+88 AELPTTLDRLARH
-101 AFDLTTD
+101 AFDLTKD

-115 LRADEHDHTLYLVLH
+115 LRTGARSHTLYMVLH
-130 HIVGDGWSTALL
+130 HIVGDGWSMAVL
-142 GRDLATAYA
+142 GRDLGAAYR

-171 ALWQRELLE
+171 ALWQRELLD
-180 GPDGADLLAHWTARL
+180 GQDGAELLDHWTGRL
-195 DGLPD
+195 AGLPD
-200 ELPLPLDRPRPEISG
+200 ELPLPLDRPRPDISG
-215 DDGGEVLLDLP
+215 DDGGEVRLEVP
-226 PELHARL
+226 AALHARL
-233 LRLAREA
+233 LRLARDA
-240 DASLFMVVHAALAA
+240 DASLFMVVHAAFAA

-259 GAGTDIPLGTMDA
+259 GAGSDIPLGTMDA
-272 GRAEED
+272 GRADED

-289 LVLRLDTGGNPTFRE
+289 LVLRLDTGGDPTFRQ
-304 LLARARETDLAALA
+304 LLARAREADIAALA

-335 SLNRHPL
+335 ALNRHPL

-347 VLQNNAAARYALDG
+347 VMQNNAAAQYTLDG

-376 DLSVAFTDRYAP
+376 DLSVGFTDRYAA

-393 GMSAQLVH
+393 ELSAQLVY
-401 RTELFDRDT
+401 RTELFDRAT
-410 VTALG
+410 VTALA
-415 HRLVRLLEEAV
+415 HRLVRLLEAV
-426 RDPDRALG
+426 VDDPDRALG
-434 DIDLLDARERDTLL
+434 DIDLLDPRERDTVLYG
-448 RVWNGTTRPETPT
+448 WNGTTRTAPST
-461 GLAEAFTRQAALT
+461 GLAPAFAQQAART
-474 PGAPAVSDTDGTL
+474 PTAPAVSDTDGSL
-487 DYAELDRRSD
+487 SYAELDRRSD
-497 LLAGRLRR
+497 LLAGRLSRL
-505 RGVTAETRVAI
+505 GVAAETRVAL

-541 PLTAPTERLRDM
+541 PLTAPAGRLRDM
-553 LRQAGAELL
+553 LDQVGVELL
-562 LVDDVLRDHEAASG
+562 LVDDALRDHDVV
-576 TGTGTGT
+576 TGAEVE
-583 GIGTLTVTGFRA
+583 TLTVTGFRA
-595 TEADRAAVPAASAH
+595 TAADRAAVPAGVAH
-609 PEQAAYIMYT
+609 PEQAAYIMFT

-638 FARDRCW
+638 FARDQCW
-645 NDERPRRAL
+645 QDERPRRAL

-679 VAPVGDVDGTV
+679 VAPVGDVDGAV

-713 PDCFTGVREVMT
+713 PDCFAGLREVMT

-742 PGLTVRATYGP
+742 PGLRVRATYGP

-761 QLPLR
+761 QMSLH
-766 DPDAVPDSVPLGLP
+766 DPDTVPGSVPLGRP
-780 MDNTAAYV
+780 MDDTAVYL

-806 SGAGLAR
+806 AGAGLAR
-813 GYDGRPGQ
+813 GYAGRAGL
-821 SAERFLAD
+821 SAERFVAD

-856 GRADSQVKIRGFRVE
+856 GRADTQVKIRGFRVE
-871 PGEVESVLV
+871 PGEVESALV

-908 AVPSP
+908 AVALP
-913 DLTGIRAAAASVL
+913 DLAGIRAAAASVL
-926 PPYMVPAALV
+926 PPYMVPSALV
-936 PLRQLPLTPNGK
+936 PLGQLPLTPNGK
-948 IDRRLLPAP
+948 IDRGALPAP
-957 DETASGTEHVAPRDD
+957 DQAASGTDYVAPRDD

-984 LQIPR
+984 LRVPR
-989 VGVHDGFFTLGGH
+989 VGVHDGFFMLGGH

-1010 NRIRTTLGADLGV
+1010 NRIRTTFDVDLGV
-1023 ATLFQAPTVAEL
+1023 ATLFQAPSVAEL
-1035 ATRLAAPGGTRRIPA
+1035 ATWLVEPSGGRRIPA
-1050 APRTT
+1050 VSRT
-1055 APPLSY
+1055 AALPLSY

-1069 HQLDPASP
+1069 HQLDPDSP

-1091 DTERL
+1091 DVDRL
-1096 SRALGLLVARHESL
+1096 SRVLGRLVARHESL
-1110 RTRFVAVDGVPVQ
+1110 RTRFVTVDGAAVQ
-1123 VTDPAPASWP
+1123 VTDPAPPAWP
-1133 LTVTPTHPDAV
+1133 LAVTPVHPDGV
-1144 PEALAG
+1144 PEALAE

-1165 TELLRLGPTEHVL
+1165 TELLRLGPVEHVL

-1186 ADGWSAGVLLDELA
+1186 ADGWSAGVLLDELS
-1200 TLYTDPDGSLP
+1200 TLYTDPDATLP

-1221 VWQRARL
+1221 VWQRTWL

-1242 QLHALPRLDFPAD
+1242 QLHALPQLDFPTD

-1264 PGATAELV
+1264 PGATVELH
-1272 LRDDLGAA
+1272 LRDGLGAA
-1280 LRRLADTERGSLLS
+1280 LRRLAETERGSLLS

-1304 SRHTGQDD
+1304 SRHTRQDD

-1322 DRPELEPLVGYFANT
+1322 NRPELEPLVGYFANT

-1343 VTGNPSFRELVS
+1343 VGGNPTFRELVR
-1355 RCELAVRGAAEH
+1355 RCELAVQGATAH
-1367 QDLPFTTLVEQL
+1367 QDLPFSTLVEQL
-1379 RPAREPGRNPLF
+1379 RPVREPGRNPLF
-1391 QISLTLHADEVPSA
+1391 QISLTLHADEVPA
-1405 AAAFGPVTVEP
+1405 AAPAFGTVSAEP
-1416 LPVSGRVA
+1416 LPVAGSVA

-1451 DDDRINR
+1451 DNDRITR
-1458 LLGHLGRVLT
+1458 LLEHLGRALT
-1468 RAARE
+1468 RAVSV
-1473 PDATVCDFEL
+1473 PDATVGDFAL
-1483 TGPEETALLHRWSAA
+1483 PGPDEAALLHRWSAA
-1498 RRTTPADASLWDL
+1498 RSEVPADASLWDL

-1526 AGEERTTYREL
+1526 AGEERTTYRQL

-1550 RDITRGSLVGLC
+1550 RGVARGSLVGLC
-1562 ARRDTDLVV
+1562 TRRDTDLVV
-1571 GVLGILRAG
+1571 GILGILRAG
-1580 AAYVPLDPDH
+1580 AAYVPLDPDY
-1590 PAQRLSAMAADAGLS
+1590 PAQRLSYMAADAGLS

-1611 GLEVPATPLLLDAD
+1611 GTEVPVSALLLDAD
-1625 TDGDLPVPDVTA
+1625 TDGDLPVPDVTV
-1637 TAADLAYLIYTS
+1637 TGADLAYLIYTS
-1649 GSTGAPK
+1649 GSTGEPK

-1673 DLYRFDERDVWTLFH
+1673 DRYRFDERDVWTLFH
-1688 SSSFD
+1688 SFAFD
-1693 FSVWEIWGALVHG
+1693 FSVWELWGALVHG
-1706 GRLVVVPFW
+1706 GRLVVVPLW

-1721 DFQGLLAREG
+1721 DFQRLLAREK

-1741 FRQLV
+1741 FRQL
-1746 AADEERPVP
+1746 AAVDEERPEP

-1764 GDALDIDS
+1764 GDALDTDS
-1772 VRRWFDRHGEEHPR
+1772 VRRWFDRHGEDRPR

-1802 SPLTRELL
+1802 CPLTRKLL
-1810 EDNASP
+1810 DENAGP

-1830 RAGRPAP
+1830 RAGQPAP

-1849 GLSWGYLHRPGLSA
+1849 GLSWGYLNRPGLSA
-1863 QRFVADRFGGAP
+1863 QRFVADRFGGTP

-1896 LGRIDQQVKIR
+1896 LGRIDQQVKVR

-1915 IEAVLAAH
+1915 VEAVLAAH
-1923 PRVDHA
+1923 PRVDSA
-1929 CVTVRDDRLVGYVV
+1929 CVTMRDNRLVGYVV
-1943 TGEAGD
+1943 AKAAGGPGD

-1958 ARLPDYMVP
+1958 AHLPDYMVP
-1967 SALVPVDRIALT
+1967 SALVPVDHIALT
-1979 GNGKVDRAALPAPEP
+1979 GNGKVDRGALPAPEP
-1994 SRVGEFVA
+1994 SRAGEFVA
-2002 PRSDTERAV
+2002 PRNATEDEV

-2016 ALLGTDRIG
+2016 GLLGTDRIG
-2025 VLDSFFDL
+2025 AHDNFFDL

-2046 IRRQLGVELDMRDLY
+2046 IRREFGVELGVRDLY

-2068 TAVLLDPSRRDRP
+2068 TAMLLEPSRRQRT
-2081 QPSPDAPS
+2081 
-2089 GDRPQPSPLV
+2089 QPSPLV
-2099 PIKPTGGRPPLFL
+2099 PIKPTGSRPPLFL

-2125 LARLIDPEQPLYGLE
+2125 LARLFDPEQPLYGLE
-2140 DPGLDGGP
+2140 DPGLEGGP
-2148 VTTSLTALAA
+2148 VTTTLTGLAA

-2179 LGGVVAAEMAA
+2179 LGGVVAAEMAGQ
-2190 RLTAVGE
+2190 LTAAGE
-2197 ETALVVM
+2197 PVALVVM
-2204 LDTGMPPYLGEELP
+2204 LDSGMPPYLGEELP

-2252 DRQDEALLDLLERA
+2252 DRQEGLLLDLLERA
-2266 ALVPPGIREDMRE
+2266 ALVPEGIRDDMRD
-2279 RVRVFEANT
+2279 RIRVFEANT
-2288 RALLRHRPGP
+2288 RALLGHRPGP

-2308 REQPHRPKTRP
+2308 RQRPRRPKTRS

-2327 FEFHTVP
+2327 FELHTVP

-2340 LQQPHLTALAESLRG
+2340 MQQPHLTALAESLRSI
-2355 VLDRLVRS
+2355 LDRLGRS

>member
-14 LNRLDTGAW
+14 LNRLGTGAW
-23 TYNLPLALRLD
+23 TYNLPLALRLE
-34 GPLHTPALRSALAD
+34 GPLHTAALRAALGD
-48 LVARHESLRTV
+48 VVARHESLRTV
-59 FPEVGGEPRQSVRDT
+59 FPELDGEPRQQVRDS
-74 VDVTEFL
+74 VDVTEFV
-81 TELDVPA
+81 TELDVAP
-88 AELPTALDRLARH
+88 AELPAVLDRLARH

-108 LPLRVWL
+108 LPLKVWL
-115 LRADEHDHTLYLVLH
+115 LRADERNHTLYLVLH

-142 GRDLATAYA
+142 GRDLGTAYA
-151 ARRAGAAPDWEPLPV
+151 ARLDGAAPDWEPLPV

-171 ALWQRELLE
+171 ALWQRELLD
-180 GPDGADLLAHWTARL
+180 GPDGAELLDHWTGRL
-195 DGLPD
+195 ADLPD
-200 ELPLPLDRPRPEISG
+200 ELPLPLDRPRPEVSG
-215 DDGGEVLLDLP
+215 DDGAEVVLDLP
-226 PELHARL
+226 AALHTRL

-240 DASLFMVVHAALAA
+240 DASLFMVVHAALAG

-272 GRAEED
+272 GRSEED

-289 LVLRLDTGGNPTFRE
+289 LVLRLDTDGDPTFRQ
-304 LLARARETDLAALA
+304 LLARAREADLAALA

-335 SLNRHPL
+335 TLNRHPL

-347 VLQNNAAARYALDG
+347 VLQNNAAARYTLDG

-376 DLSVAFTDRYAP
+376 DLSVSFTDRYAE

-393 GMSAQLVH
+393 GLTAQLVH

-410 VTALG
+410 VTGLA
-415 HRLVRLLEEAV
+415 HRLVRLLEAV
-426 RDPDRALG
+426 ADDPDRALG
-434 DIDLLDARERDTLL
+434 DIDLLGPGERDTLL
-448 RVWNGTTRPETPT
+448 HGWNGTTRPEQPT
-461 GLAEAFTRQAALT
+461 GLAEAVTRQAALT
-474 PGAPAVSDTDGTL
+474 PAAPAVSDQDGTL
-487 DYAELDRRSD
+487 SYAELDRRGD
-497 LLAGRLRR
+497 LLAGRLARL
-505 RGVTAETRVAI
+505 GVTAETRVAI
-516 LQQRSADLIV
+516 LQQRSADLLV

-541 PLTAPTERLRDM
+541 PLTAPTERLRDI
-553 LRQAGAELL
+553 LTGSGAELL
-562 LVDDVLRDHEAASG
+562 LVDTAYRDHELA
-576 TGTGTGT
+576 TGAGVE
-583 GIGTLTVTGFRA
+583 TLTVTGFA
-595 TEADRAAVPAASAH
+595 PTADDRAAVPAGTAH

-638 FARDRCW
+638 FAHDRCW
-645 NDERPRRAL
+645 QDDRPRRAL

-679 VAPVGDVDGTV
+679 VAPVGDVDGGV

-713 PDCFTGVREVMT
+713 PDCFAGVREVMA
-725 GGDVISPAAVR
+725 GGDVISSTAVR

-742 PGLTVRATYGP
+742 PGLRIRATYGP

-761 QLPLR
+761 QMSFY
-766 DPDAVPDSVPLGLP
+766 DPDTVPDSVPLGRP
-780 MDNTAAYV
+780 MDNTAVYV

-793 RPVPVGVVGELYA
+793 RPVPAGVVGELYA
-806 SGAGLAR
+806 AGAGLAR
-813 GYDGRPGQ
+813 GYAGRAGL
-821 SAERFLAD
+821 SAERFVAD
-829 PFGAPGT
+829 PFGPPGT

-849 DGTLEFA
+849 DGTLEFG
-856 GRADSQVKIRGFRVE
+856 GRVDTQVKIRGFRVE
-871 PGEVESVLV
+871 PGEVESVLA

-913 DLTGIRAAAASVL
+913 DLAGIRAAAAAVL
-926 PPYMVPAALV
+926 PPYMLPSAL
-936 PLRQLPLTPNGK
+936 LLLAQLPLTPNGK

-957 DETASGTEHVAPRDD
+957 DPAAPGTDHVAPRDD

-984 LQIPR
+984 LQVAR

-1002 SLLAIRLI
+1002 SLLAIRLV
-1010 NRIRTTLGADLGV
+1010 NRIRTTLGVDLGV

-1035 ATRLAAPGGTRRIPA
+1035 AARLVEPDAARRIPA
-1050 APRTT
+1050 APRT
-1055 APPLSY
+1055 AALPLSH

-1077 VYNVPLALRLRGRL
+1077 VYNVPLALRLRGHLDPDRL
-1091 DTERL
+1091 AD
-1096 SRALGLLVARHESL
+1096 ALGRLVARHESL

-1123 VTDPAPASWP
+1123 VTDPAPAAWP
-1133 LTVTPTHPDAV
+1133 LAVTPTHPDAV
-1144 PEALAG
+1144 AEALAE

-1155 FDLAADRLLR
+1155 FDLADDRLLR
-1165 TELLRLGPTEHVL
+1165 SELLRLGPTEHVL
-1178 VLCTHHII
+1178 VLCAHHII

-1200 TLYTDPDGSLP
+1200 TLYTDPDGTLP

-1228 ADDVLDK
+1228 ADDVLDT

-1242 QLHALPRLDFPAD
+1242 QLHALPQLDFPAD
-1255 RPRGTGAGH
+1255 RPRGTGSGH
-1264 PGATAELV
+1264 PGATAELH
-1272 LRDDLGAA
+1272 LQGGLGTS
-1280 LRRLADTERGSLLS
+1280 LRRLADTERASLLS
-1294 VLMAGFLVVL
+1294 VVMAGFLLVL

-1312 IGIGSVFYGR
+1312 IGIGSVLYGR

-1343 VTGNPSFRELVS
+1343 VAGDPAFRELVR
-1355 RCELAVRGAAEH
+1355 RCEQAVRGATEH
-1367 QDLPFTTLVEQL
+1367 QDLPFSTLVEEL
-1379 RPAREPGRNPLF
+1379 RPAREAGRNPLF
-1391 QISLTLHADEVPSA
+1391 QISLTLHADEVATGAP
-1405 AAAFGPVTVEP
+1405 AFGPVTVEP
-1416 LPVSGRVA
+1416 LPVAGRVA

-1442 QAEYATDLF
+1442 QAEYATDLY
-1451 DDDRINR
+1451 DADRITR
-1458 LLGHLGRVLT
+1458 LLTHLGRVLSQ
-1468 RAARE
+1468 AAAA
-1473 PDATVCDFEL
+1473 PDATLGTFVL
-1483 TGPEETALLHRWSAA
+1483 PGPDEAALLHRWSAA
-1498 RRTTPADASLWDL
+1498 RREVPADASLWEL
-1511 FAEQVRLR
+1511 FAAQVRLR

-1550 RDITRGSLVGLC
+1550 RGVTRGSLVGLC
-1562 ARRDTDLVV
+1562 TGRDTDLVV
-1571 GVLGILRAG
+1571 GILGILRAG
-1580 AAYVPLDPDH
+1580 AAYVPLDPGL
-1590 PAQRLSAMAADAGLS
+1590 PAQRLAYMAADAGLK

-1611 GLEVPATPLLLDAD
+1611 GTDVPATALPLDED
-1625 TDGDLPVPDVTA
+1625 TDGDLPLPEATM

-1649 GSTGAPK
+1649 GSTGEPK

-1664 VVRLMRATQ
+1664 VVRLLRATQ
-1673 DLYRFDERDVWTLFH
+1673 DRFRFDERDVWTLFH
-1688 SSSFD
+1688 SSAFD
-1693 FSVWEIWGALVHG
+1693 FSVWELWGALAHG
-1706 GRLVVVPFW
+1706 GRLVVVPQW

-1721 DFQGLLAREG
+1721 DFQRLLVRER

-1746 AADEERPVP
+1746 AVDEERPAE

-1764 GDALDIDS
+1764 GDALDTDS

-1802 SPLTRELL
+1802 CPLTRELL
-1810 EDNASP
+1810 RDNSSP

-1830 RAGRPAP
+1830 RAGQPAP

-1849 GLSWGYLHRPGLSA
+1849 GLSWGYLHRPDLTA
-1863 QRFVADRFGGAP
+1863 RRFVADRFGGPP

-1896 LGRIDQQVKIR
+1896 LGRIDHQVKIR

-1923 PRVDHA
+1923 PRVDDA

-1943 TGEAGD
+1943 SKEAADLGE
-1949 LAEIRAHLA
+1949 LRAHLA

-1967 SALVPVDRIALT
+1967 SALVPVERIALT

-1994 SRVGEFVA
+1994 SRADTSVG
-2002 PRSDTERAV
+2002 PRDATERAV
-2011 ARIWS
+2011 ARIWA
-2016 ALLGTDRIG
+2016 ALLGTERIG
-2025 VLDSFFDL
+2025 VHDSFFDL

-2046 IRRQLGVELDMRDLY
+2046 IRRELGVELDMRDLY

-2068 TAVLLDPSRRDRP
+2068 TAMLLEPSRRTRT
-2081 QPSPDAPS
+2081 
-2089 GDRPQPSPLV
+2089 QPSPLV

-2125 LARLIDPEQPLYGLE
+2125 LARLIDPDQPLYGLE

-2148 VTTSLTALAA
+2148 LTTSLTALAA
-2158 RYVEAIR
+2158 RYVDAVR

-2179 LGGVVAAEMAA
+2179 LGGMVAAEMAA
-2190 RLTAVGE
+2190 QLTAAGE
-2197 ETALVVM
+2197 PVALVVM
-2204 LDTGMPPYLGEELP
+2204 LDTGMPPYLGKELP
-2218 DRAVLLGGFVH
+2218 DRATLLGGFVH
-2229 DLAGLAGVPA
+2229 DLAGQAGVPA
-2239 PRYDEAALRGLSP
+2239 PPYDAAALRTLPP

-2266 ALVPPGIREDMRE
+2266 ALVPEGIREDMRD
-2279 RVRVFEANT
+2279 RIRVFEANT
-2288 RALLRHRPGP
+2288 LALLRHRPGP
-2298 VDGRLVLLSA
+2298 VDARLVLLSA
-2308 REQPHRPKTRP
+2308 QHQPRRPKTRP
-2319 WRVLARGG
+2319 WRVLARDG
-2327 FEFHTVP
+2327 FELHTVP
-2334 GDHHTM
+2334 GDHHSM
-2340 LQQPHLTALAESLRG
+2340 LRQPHLTALAESLRG
-2355 VLDRLVRS
+2355 VLDRLVRK

>member
-23 TYNLPLALRLD
+23 TYNLPLALRLE
-34 GPLHTPALRSALAD
+34 GPLDTEALHAALGD

-59 FPEVGGEPRQSVRDT
+59 FPEVDGEPRQRVRAT
-74 VDVTEFL
+74 VDLAEFVTG
-81 TELDVPA
+81 LDVTA
-88 AELPTALDRLARH
+88 DELPATLDRLARH

-108 LPLRVWL
+108 LPLKVWL
-115 LRADEHDHTLYLVLH
+115 LRTGEQDHTLYVVLH

-142 GRDLATAYA
+142 GRDLGTAYA
-151 ARRAGAAPDWEPLPV
+151 ARRAGAPPGWEPLPV

-180 GPDGADLLAHWTARL
+180 GPDGADLLDHWTGRL
-195 DGLPD
+195 ADLPD
-200 ELPLPLDRPRPEISG
+200 ELPLPWDRPRPEVSG

-226 PELHARL
+226 AELHGRL
-233 LRLAREA
+233 LRLARDA

-272 GRAEED
+272 GRSEED

-289 LVLRLDTGGNPTFRE
+289 LVLRLDTSGDPTFRQ

-335 SLNRHPL
+335 ALNRHPL

-347 VLQNNAAARYALDG
+347 VLQNNAAAQYALDG

-376 DLSVAFTDRYAP
+376 DLSVSFTDRHAP

-393 GMSAQLVH
+393 GLSAQLVH
-401 RTELFDRDT
+401 RTELFDRET
-410 VTALG
+410 VTALA
-415 HRLVRLLEEAV
+415 HRLARLLEAV
-426 RDPDRALG
+426 VDDPDRALG
-434 DIDLLDARERDTLL
+434 DLDLLDARERDTLL
-448 RVWNGTTRPETPT
+448 HEWNGEPRPEQPV
-461 GLAEAFTRQAALT
+461 GLARAFARQAGLT
-474 PGAPAVSDTDGTL
+474 PAAPAVSDRDGTL
-487 DYAELDRRSD
+487 SYAELDRRSD
-497 LLAGRLRR
+497 LLAGRLARL
-505 RGVTAETRVAI
+505 GVVAETRVAI

-526 SMLAVLKAGGCFVPL
+526 AMLAVLKAGGCFVPL
-541 PLTAPTERLRDM
+541 PLTAPTERMRDM
-553 LRQAGAELL
+553 LEQSGVALL
-562 LVDDVLRDHEAASG
+562 LVDDALREHELA
-576 TGTGTGT
+576 TGAGVKS
-583 GIGTLTVTGFRA
+583 LTVTGFSPTA
-595 TEADRAAVPAASAH
+595 ADRAAVPSGDAH

-645 NDERPRRAL
+645 HDERPRRAL

-679 VAPVGDVDGTV
+679 VAPVGDVDGAV

-713 PDCFTGVREVMT
+713 PDCFAGLREVMT
-725 GGDVISPAAVR
+725 GGDVISSAAVR

-742 PGLTVRATYGP
+742 PDLRVRATYGP

-761 QLPLR
+761 QMPLH
-766 DPDAVPDSVPLGLP
+766 DPDTVPDSVPMGRP
-780 MDNTAAYV
+780 MDNTAVYV

-793 RPVPVGVVGELYA
+793 RPVPAGVIGELYA
-806 SGAGLAR
+806 AGAGLAR
-813 GYDGRPGQ
+813 GYDGRAGL
-821 SAERFLAD
+821 SAERFVAD

-841 GDLARWRA
+841 GDLARWRS

-856 GRADSQVKIRGFRVE
+856 GRVDTQVKIRGFRVE

-913 DLTGIRAAAASVL
+913 DLAGIRAAAASVL

-936 PLRQLPLTPNGK
+936 TLDQLPLTPNGK
-948 IDRRLLPAP
+948 IDRRLLPEPEKAAA
-957 DETASGTEHVAPRDD
+957 DADHVAPRDD

-984 LQIPR
+984 LQVPR
-989 VGVHDGFFTLGGH
+989 VGVHDGFFALGGH
-1002 SLLAIRLI
+1002 SLLAIRLV

-1023 ATLFQAPTVAEL
+1023 AALFQAPTVAEL
-1035 ATRLAAPGGTRRIPA
+1035 AGRLAEPGGTARIPA
-1050 APRTT
+1050 VARTD
-1055 APPLSY
+1055 AMPLSY

-1077 VYNVPLALRLRGRL
+1077 VYNVPLALRLRGPL
-1091 DTERL
+1091 DPDRL
-1096 SRALGLLVARHESL
+1096 SRALGTLVGRHESL
-1110 RTRFVAVDGVPVQ
+1110 RTRFVTVDGVPVQ
-1123 VTDPAPASWP
+1123 VADPAPESWP
-1133 LTVTPTHPDAV
+1133 LPVTAVHPDAV
-1144 PEALAG
+1144 PEALAE

-1165 TELLRLGPTEHVL
+1165 TELLRLGPAEHVL
-1178 VLCTHHII
+1178 VLCTHHVI

-1200 TLYTDPDGSLP
+1200 ALYTDPDRTLP

-1228 ADDVLDK
+1228 AEDALDK

-1242 QLHALPRLDFPAD
+1242 QLHALPRLDFPTD

-1264 PGATAELV
+1264 PGATAELH
-1272 LRDDLGAA
+1272 LHDGLGAS

-1294 VLMAGFLVVL
+1294 VLTAGFLVVL

-1312 IGIGSVFYGR
+1312 IGIGTVLYGR
-1322 DRPELEPLVGYFANT
+1322 NRPELEPLVGYFANT

-1343 VTGNPSFRELVS
+1343 VAGNPAFRELVH
-1355 RCELAVRGAAEH
+1355 RCELAVRGATEH
-1367 QDLPFTTLVEQL
+1367 QDLPFTTLVEEL

-1391 QISLTLHADEVPSA
+1391 QISLTLHADERA
-1405 AAAFGPVTVEP
+1405 AAGPAFGPVTVEP
-1416 LPVSGRVA
+1416 LPVAGRVA
-1424 RFDLAAHATV
+1424 RFDLALHATV

-1442 QAEYATDLF
+1442 QAEYATDLL
-1451 DDDRINR
+1451 DADRVTR
-1458 LLGHLGRVLT
+1458 LLEHLGRVLT
-1468 RAARE
+1468 RAAAE
-1473 PDATVCDFEL
+1473 PDATVAAFVL
-1483 TGPEETALLHRWSAA
+1483 PGPEEAALLRGWSAA
-1498 RRTTPADASLWDL
+1498 RREVPADASLWDL

-1519 PDAVAVV
+1519 PDTVAVV
-1526 AGEERTTYREL
+1526 AGDTRTTYREL

-1550 RDITRGSLVGLC
+1550 RGVGRGSLVGLC
-1562 ARRDTDLVV
+1562 AHRDTDLVV
-1571 GVLGILRAG
+1571 GILGILRAG

-1590 PAQRLSAMAADAGLS
+1590 PAQRRSYMADDAGLS

-1611 GLEVPATPLLLDAD
+1611 GLDVPGTALLLDED
-1625 TDGDLPVPDVTA
+1625 TDGDLPVPDATA

-1664 VVRLMRATQ
+1664 VVRLLRATQ
-1673 DLYRFDERDVWTLFH
+1673 DWYRFDERDVWTLFH
-1688 SSSFD
+1688 SFAFD
-1693 FSVWEIWGALVHG
+1693 FSVWELWGALAHG
-1706 GRLVVVPFW
+1706 GRLVVVPHW

-1721 DFQGLLAREG
+1721 DFQRLLAREE

-1746 AADEERPVP
+1746 AAHEERPEE

-1764 GDALDIDS
+1764 GDALDGDS
-1772 VRRWFDRHGEEHPR
+1772 VRRWFDRHGEDHPR

-1802 SPLTRELL
+1802 CPLTRELL
-1810 EDNASP
+1810 RDNASP

-1830 RAGRPAP
+1830 RTGQPAP

-1849 GLSWGYLHRPGLSA
+1849 GLSWGYLNRPDLSA
-1863 QRFVADRFGGAP
+1863 RRFVADRLGGAP

-1883 DLARRRA
+1883 DLARRRS

-1896 LGRIDQQVKIR
+1896 LGRIDHQVKIR

-1923 PRVDHA
+1923 PRVDDA

-1943 TGEAGD
+1943 SKDAVEPGD
-1949 LAEIRAHLA
+1949 LRAHLA
-1958 ARLPDYMVP
+1958 AHLPDYMVP
-1967 SALVPVDRIALT
+1967 SALVPVERIALT

-1994 SRVGEFVA
+1994 SRDGAFVA
-2002 PRSDTERAV
+2002 PRDATEHAV
-2011 ARIWS
+2011 ARVWS

-2025 VLDSFFDL
+2025 VHDSFFDL

-2046 IRRQLGVELDMRDLY
+2046 LRRRLGVELDMRDLY

-2068 TAVLLDPSRRDRP
+2068 TAMLLDPSRRTRT
-2081 QPSPDAPS
+2081 
-2089 GDRPQPSPLV
+2089 QPSPLV

-2125 LARLIDPEQPLYGLE
+2125 LARLIDPDQPLYGLE

-2148 VTTSLTALAA
+2148 VTASLTDLAA

-2179 LGGVVAAEMAA
+2179 LGGVVAAEMA
-2190 RLTAVGE
+2190 RLLTAAG
-2197 ETALVVM
+2197 ETAPLVVM
-2204 LDTGMPPYLGEELP
+2204 LDTGMPPYLGEALP

-2239 PRYDEAALRGLSP
+2239 PRYDEAALRGLTP

-2266 ALVPPGIREDMRE
+2266 ALVPEGIRDDMRE
-2279 RVRVFEANT
+2279 RIRVFEANT

-2308 REQPHRPKTRP
+2308 QQQPRRPKTRP

-2327 FEFHTVP
+2327 FELHTVP

-2340 LQQPHLTALAESLRG
+2340 LQQPHLTALARSLSG
-2355 VLDRLVRS
+2355 VLERLVRP

>member
-14 LNRLDTGAW
+14 LNRLGTGSW
-23 TYNLPLALRLD
+23 TYNLPLALRLE
-34 GPLHTPALRSALAD
+34 GPLHRAALCSALGD

-59 FPEVGGEPRQSVRDT
+59 FPEVDGEPRQRVRET
-74 VDVTEFL
+74 VDAVEFL
-81 TELDVPA
+81 SELDVPE
-88 AELPTALDRLARH
+88 AELPTTLDRLARH
-101 AFDLTTD
+101 AFDLTAD
-108 LPLRVWL
+108 LPLKVWL
-115 LRADEHDHTLYLVLH
+115 LRSDERSHTLYIVLH

-142 GRDLATAYA
+142 GRDLGTAYA

-180 GPDGADLLAHWTARL
+180 GPDGEDLLAHWTGRL
-195 DGLPD
+195 ADLPD
-200 ELPLPLDRPRPEISG
+200 ELPLPLDRPRPEVSG

-226 PELHARL
+226 AALHARL
-233 LRLAREA
+233 LHLARDA
-240 DASLFMVVHAALAA
+240 DASLFMVVHAALAG

-289 LVLRLDTGGNPTFRE
+289 LVLRLDTSGDPTFRQ

-335 SLNRHPL
+335 ALNRHPL

-347 VLQNNAAARYALDG
+347 VLQNNAAARYTLDG
-361 LTVTELRNRTIAAHF
+361 LTVTELRNETVAAHF
-376 DLSVAFTDRYAP
+376 DLSVGFTDRYAE

-393 GMSAQLVH
+393 GLSAQLVY

-410 VTALG
+410 VTALA
-415 HRLVRLLEEAV
+415 HRLVRLLEEV
-426 RDPDRALG
+426 VDDPDRALG
-434 DIDLLDARERDTLL
+434 DIDLLSAGERDTLL
-448 RVWNGTTRPETPT
+448 HEWNGTTRPEQPT
-461 GLAEAFTRQAALT
+461 GLARAFSRQAALT
-474 PGAPAVSDTDGTL
+474 PAAPAVSDEGGTL
-487 DYAELDRRSD
+487 SYADLDRRSD
-497 LLAGRLRR
+497 LLAGRLGRL
-505 RGVTAETRVAI
+505 GVTGETRVAI

-541 PLTAPTERLRDM
+541 PLTAPVDRLHDM
-553 LRQAGAELL
+553 LDQAGATLL
-562 LVDDVLRDHEAASG
+562 LVDDALRDHDLA
-576 TGTGTGT
+576 TGTEVD
-583 GIGTLTVTGFRA
+583 TLTVTGFRA
-595 TEADRAAVPAASAH
+595 TEADHAAVPTGDAH

-645 NDERPRRAL
+645 QDERPRRAL

-679 VAPVGDVDGTV
+679 VAPVGDVDGAV

-713 PDCFTGVREVMT
+713 PDCFAGLREVMT

-742 PGLTVRATYGP
+742 PGLRVRATYGP

-761 QLPLR
+761 QMSLH
-766 DPDAVPDSVPLGLP
+766 DPDTVPDSVPMGRP
-780 MDNTAAYV
+780 MDNTAVYV

-806 SGAGLAR
+806 AGAGLAR
-813 GYDGRPGQ
+813 GYAGRAGQ
-821 SAERFLAD
+821 SSERFVAD
-829 PFGAPGT
+829 PFGEPGT

-856 GRADSQVKIRGFRVE
+856 GRADTQVKIRGFRVE

-908 AVPSP
+908 AEPEP
-913 DLTGIRAAAASVL
+913 DLPGIRAAAASVL
-926 PPYMVPAALV
+926 PPYMVPSALV
-936 PLRQLPLTPNGK
+936 LLEQLPLTPNGK

-957 DETASGTEHVAPRDD
+957 ERADSGTDHVAPRDD

-984 LQIPR
+984 LQVPR

-1002 SLLAIRLI
+1002 SLLAIRLV
-1010 NRIRTTLGADLGV
+1010 NRIRATLGADLGV

-1035 ATRLAAPGGTRRIPA
+1035 ATRLLEPGGTRRIPA
-1050 APRTT
+1050 T
-1055 APPLSY
+1055 ARAAALPLSY

-1091 DTERL
+1091 DVDRL
-1096 SRALGLLVARHESL
+1096 SHALARLVGRHESL
-1110 RTRFVAVDGVPVQ
+1110 RTRFVATDGVPVQ
-1123 VTDPAPASWP
+1123 VADPAPPSWP
-1133 LTVTPTHPDAV
+1133 LPVTATHPDEV
-1144 PEALAG
+1144 PEALAE

-1178 VLCTHHII
+1178 VLCAHHIV
-1186 ADGWSAGVLLDELA
+1186 ADGWSAGVLLDELS
-1200 TLYTDPDGSLP
+1200 TLYTDPGGTLP

-1221 VWQRARL
+1221 VWQRTRF
-1228 ADDVLDK
+1228 ADDEQAK

-1242 QLHALPRLDFPAD
+1242 QLHALPQLDFPTD
-1255 RPRGTGAGH
+1255 RPRGTAAGH
-1264 PGATAELV
+1264 PGATAELH
-1272 LRDDLGAA
+1272 LRDGLGAS

-1294 VLMAGFLVVL
+1294 VLMAAYLVVL

-1343 VTGNPSFRELVS
+1343 VAGNPTFRELAR
-1355 RCELAVRGAAEH
+1355 RCELAVQGATEH
-1367 QDLPFTTLVEQL
+1367 QDLPFSTLVEEL
-1379 RPAREPGRNPLF
+1379 RPTREPGRNPLF
-1391 QISLTLHADEVPSA
+1391 QISLTLHADEGATTAP
-1405 AAAFGPVTVEP
+1405 AFGRVTVEP
-1416 LPVSGRVA
+1416 LPVAGAVA

-1451 DDDRINR
+1451 DTDRITR
-1458 LLGHLGRVLT
+1458 LLEHLGRVLT
-1468 RAARE
+1468 HAVTV
-1473 PDATVCDFEL
+1473 PDATVGEFVL
-1483 TGPEETALLHRWSAA
+1483 PGPEETALLHRWSAA
-1498 RRTTPADASLWDL
+1498 RREVPADASLWDL

-1519 PDAVAVV
+1519 PDTVAVV
-1526 AGEERTTYREL
+1526 ADEERTTYREL

-1550 RDITRGSLVGLC
+1550 RGVTRGDLVGLC
-1562 ARRDTDLVV
+1562 TRRDTDLVV
-1571 GVLGILRAG
+1571 GILGILRAG
-1580 AAYVPLDPDH
+1580 AAYVPLDPGH
-1590 PAQRLSAMAADAGLS
+1590 PAQRLSFMAADAGLS

-1611 GLEVPATPLLLDAD
+1611 GTEVPAAALPLDAD
-1625 TDGDLPVPDVTA
+1625 TDGDLPVPDLTVTG
-1637 TAADLAYLIYTS
+1637 ADLAYLIYTS
-1649 GSTGAPK
+1649 GSTGEPK
-1656 AVTVPHGQ
+1656 AVTVPHAQ
-1664 VVRLMRATQ
+1664 VVRLLRATR
-1673 DLYRFDERDVWTLFH
+1673 DWYRFDEHDVWTLFH
-1688 SSSFD
+1688 SFAFD
-1693 FSVWEIWGALVHG
+1693 FSVWELWGALAHG
-1706 GRLVVVPFW
+1706 GRLVVVPAW

-1721 DFQGLLAREG
+1721 DFRRLLVREG

-1746 AADEERPVP
+1746 AVDEEQPEE
-1755 LSLRYVIFG
+1755 LSLRYVVFG

-1786 LVNMYGITET
+1786 LINMYGITET

-1802 SPLTRELL
+1802 CPLTRELL
-1810 EDNASP
+1810 RDNASP

-1830 RAGRPAP
+1830 RAGQPAP

-1849 GLSWGYLHRPGLSA
+1849 GLSWGYLHRPDLSA
-1863 QRFVADRFGGAP
+1863 RRFVADRFGDTP

-1907 GFRIELGE
+1907 GFRIEPGE

-1923 PRVDHA
+1923 PRVDDA

-1943 TGEAGD
+1943 TGEPDD
-1949 LAEIRAHLA
+1949 LGGIRAHLA

-1967 SALVPVDRIALT
+1967 SALVPVERIALT
-1979 GNGKVDRAALPAPEP
+1979 RNGKVDRGALPAPEP
-1994 SRVGEFVA
+1994 RRTGESVA
-2002 PRSDTERAV
+2002 PRDATEQAV
-2011 ARIWS
+2011 ARVWS
-2016 ALLGTDRIG
+2016 GLLGIDGIG
-2025 VLDSFFDL
+2025 VHDSFFDL

-2068 TAVLLDPSRRDRP
+2068 TAMLLEPSHRT
-2081 QPSPDAPS
+2081 
-2089 GDRPQPSPLV
+2089 RPQPSPLV

-2125 LARLIDPEQPLYGLE
+2125 LARLMDSDQPLYGLE

-2148 VTTSLTALAA
+2148 VTTSLAALAA
-2158 RYVEAIR
+2158 TYVDAIR
-2165 AVQPHGPYHLGGWS
+2165 VVQPHGPYHLGGWS
-2179 LGGVVAAEMAA
+2179 LGGVVAAEMAGQ
-2190 RLTAVGE
+2190 LTAAGE
-2197 ETALVVM
+2197 QVALVVM
-2204 LDTGMPPYLGEELP
+2204 LDTGMPPYLGKELP
-2218 DRAVLLGGFVH
+2218 DRADLLGGFVH

-2239 PRYDEAALRGLSP
+2239 PAYDRAALRDLAP

-2266 ALVPPGIREDMRE
+2266 ALVPEGIRDDMRE
-2279 RVRVFEANT
+2279 RIGVFEANT

-2308 REQPHRPKTRP
+2308 RQQPRRPKTRP
-2319 WRVLARGG
+2319 WRLLARAG
-2327 FEFHTVP
+2327 FELHTVP

-2340 LQQPHLTALAESLRG
+2340 LQQPHLTTLVESLSG
-2355 VLDRLVRS
+2355 VLERLVRP